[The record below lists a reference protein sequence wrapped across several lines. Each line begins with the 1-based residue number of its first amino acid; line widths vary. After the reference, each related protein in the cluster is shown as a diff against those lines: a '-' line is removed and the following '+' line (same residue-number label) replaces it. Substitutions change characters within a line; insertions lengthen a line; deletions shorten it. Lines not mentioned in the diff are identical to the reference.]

1 MKMETFEEW
10 LERLELISATC
21 HWHERAKLV
30 NIATRLRGPA
40 LRIYRTCSPQQRA
53 SYALLTSALKQR
65 FTPIRIQA
73 VQSSRFHERKQ
84 GPKESVDSYAQDL
97 RRLFNRAYS
106 SVSASGDGDQMRQS
120 VLAYQF
126 VAGLRSELKAKLVGR
141 EGTFEQLLEVA
152 RFEEARFRD
161 VVQQERATRRNST
174 PSSGPPPTGG
184 TPRQDTLTSTSSRL
198 TARTCYHCGATGHIA
213 RDCPQRGR
221 GAPKESQS
229 QTQGRMQS
237 KTQGQ
242 NTDNSKKQKVG
253 VGLLQP
259 GSGGTLSP
267 PASDVLGQALAQAM
281 TTLFGVSPAAKDRDS
296 TMGPT
301 LTSLAYL
308 DRTPTAALVDTGSP
322 VSIVSSD
329 FFLKAAAAKKEP
341 SQTPSAWRE
350 AVKRRVQPTTMSLRS
365 YGGDIIGQALCCISV
380 GKHQVEAVLQVQPN
394 APMELL
400 LGTDILHK
408 LGFALT
414 QTGSG
419 DLLKEK
425 TTGEETAPTAESK
438 EEGGTNTNTPSL
450 PQSEKASVRLI
461 QAARLPAGHSKLVRV
476 GFEGPV
482 VEVGTYLFEPAVKEL
497 GCKGVSMADAVV
509 GIGDSGAVTLAVF
522 NYSTETVLLEEG
534 EVLGELQE
542 AAVVENRD
550 LLHLS
555 DPPVAAVDAMAGEEC
570 CQERE
575 EKVLEALMISPDS
588 ADLKP
593 EEAKKLQELV
603 VEFASLFALSN
614 LELGRTSVATHHIDN
629 GDSVPVRQPPRRVP
643 FSLCPKVE
651 KLVEEMLEQ
660 GVITPSSSPWA
671 SPIDLVA
678 KKDGTTR
685 FCVDYRRLN
694 AVTKLDVHPLP
705 RIDDSLDLLTG
716 AQYFSSLDLAA
727 GYWQV
732 GMDRESQEKTA
743 FTTHTGLYEFVVMP
757 FGLCNAPATFQRL
770 MDVVLRGLARE
781 KCLVY
786 LDDLLVIGRT
796 FKEHIENLRQVFT
809 RLMEAGL
816 KLKPSKCKLAR
827 CEVEFL
833 GYVVSKG
840 GIATNPNKVTAV
852 SGFPVPKDLK
862 ALRAFLGLLSY
873 YRRFIPRF
881 SATAQPLY
889 GLTRKDTPFSWTTAC
904 DKAFNDL
911 KSQLTKAPVLAY
923 PQFGREFLLETD
935 ASGVGL
941 GAVLSQ
947 TQEDQTIRPIAF
959 ASRTLQPHER
969 NYGISELEA
978 LGVVWAVKYFRHY
991 IYSHR
996 CIVYT
1001 DHEALKALLNTPQ
1014 PSGKL
1019 ARWGMALQELDLQI
1033 EYRPGKT
1040 NARADALS
1048 RYPISLLQEEC
1059 EESESPVVVAAVQT
1073 PDEPHESGEENDD
1086 CTLRQ
1091 RQLQDNQLADIIHYL
1106 EDGQIPKEE
1115 RRAREVLLTAPMFT
1129 VEDGVIY
1136 HVEQDKTLR
1145 IVPPTCDR
1153 FKLLLEAHQG
1163 PYSVHLREAKMHGQ
1177 LGKQYW
1183 WP

>member
-1 MKMETFEEW
+1 
-10 LERLELISATC
+10 
-21 HWHERAKLV
+21 
-30 NIATRLRGPA
+30 
-40 LRIYRTCSPQQRA
+40 
-53 SYALLTSALKQR
+53 
-65 FTPIRIQA
+65 
-73 VQSSRFHERKQ
+73 
-84 GPKESVDSYAQDL
+84 
-97 RRLFNRAYS
+97 
-106 SVSASGDGDQMRQS
+106 
-120 VLAYQF
+120 
-126 VAGLRSELKAKLVGR
+126 
-141 EGTFEQLLEVA
+141 
-152 RFEEARFRD
+152 
-161 VVQQERATRRNST
+161 
-174 PSSGPPPTGG
+174 
-184 TPRQDTLTSTSSRL
+184 
-198 TARTCYHCGATGHIA
+198 
-213 RDCPQRGR
+213 
-221 GAPKESQS
+221 
-229 QTQGRMQS
+229 
-237 KTQGQ
+237 
-242 NTDNSKKQKVG
+242 
-253 VGLLQP
+253 
-259 GSGGTLSP
+259 
-267 PASDVLGQALAQAM
+267 
-281 TTLFGVSPAAKDRDS
+281 
-296 TMGPT
+296 
-301 LTSLAYL
+301 
-308 DRTPTAALVDTGSP
+308 
-322 VSIVSSD
+322 
-329 FFLKAAAAKKEP
+329 
-341 SQTPSAWRE
+341 
-350 AVKRRVQPTTMSLRS
+350 MSLRS
-365 YGGDIIGQALCCISV
+365 YGGADLDIIGQALCRISV

-438 EEGGTNTNTPSL
+438 EEGGTNTNTPSS

-497 GCKGVSMADAVV
+497 GCKGLSMADAVV

-522 NYSTETVLLEEG
+522 NCSTETVLLEEG

-570 CQERE
+570 RQERE

-614 LELGRTSVATHHIDN
+614 LELGRTSVATHHIDT

-643 FSLCPKVE
+643 FSLRPKVE

-671 SPIDLVA
+671 SPIVLVA

-732 GMDRESQEKTA
+732 GMDRKSQEKTA

-757 FGLCNAPATFQRL
+757 FGLCNTPATFQRL
-770 MDVVLRGLARE
+770 MEVVLRGLARE

-796 FKEHIENLRQVFT
+796 FEEHIENLRQVFT

-862 ALRAFLGLLSY
+862 TLRAFLGLLSY

-889 GLTRKDTPFSWTTAC
+889 DLTRKDTPFSWTTAC

-911 KSQLTKAPVLAY
+911 KSQLMKAPVLAY

-959 ASRTLQPHER
+959 ASRTLNLRYIRAGSARGRVGCQVF
-969 NYGISELEA
+969 SA
-978 LGVVWAVKYFRHY
+978 L
-991 IYSHR
+991 
-996 CIVYT
+996 
-1001 DHEALKALLNTPQ
+1001 
-1014 PSGKL
+1014 
-1019 ARWGMALQELDLQI
+1019 
-1033 EYRPGKT
+1033 
-1040 NARADALS
+1040 
-1048 RYPISLLQEEC
+1048 
-1059 EESESPVVVAAVQT
+1059 
-1073 PDEPHESGEENDD
+1073 
-1086 CTLRQ
+1086 
-1091 RQLQDNQLADIIHYL
+1091 
-1106 EDGQIPKEE
+1106 
-1115 RRAREVLLTAPMFT
+1115 
-1129 VEDGVIY
+1129 
-1136 HVEQDKTLR
+1136 
-1145 IVPPTCDR
+1145 
-1153 FKLLLEAHQG
+1153 
-1163 PYSVHLREAKMHGQ
+1163 HLRPPMYRVHRSRGPKGTRRNRLVNWPGGGWRYRNWICRSNIGQGRQTLVRMHP
-1177 LGKQYW
+1177 LVTRSHCCKRSVKSLRVLW
-1183 WP
+1183 